1 MRPVRHAALLC
12 VLSLSASW
20 ASAASQSSASISNLK
35 YQVYDLTPTDGVLSS
50 YSLSGLPGS
59 MYYNLNDYA
68 SGSSENYN
76 HSRAGLTT
84 YNKSV
89 SGELDTV
96 SASIQAGKT
105 ALTVEGAA
113 TGPGSYSASI
123 NGYGYYG
130 TLTLA
135 ANSVLIITA
144 DALVSASASN
154 PSACASSY
162 YWGCSPSESASASSW
177 MSLSYSFSTP
187 AGSVSGSSSNNISTS
202 AQARGEY
209 SYLSYSGYDFS
220 YPDWYNHPI
229 YTTVVSPAFEQSLSE
244 SRSFYAVFANTTNVT
259 QSAYFSLG
267 VSVSGSG
274 TAGALP
280 AQLPAAPVPEPDS
293 LALALA
299 GLVFVGSVMRRRRT
313 A

>member
-1 MRPVRHAALLC
+1 MRPIRHAALLC
-12 VLSLSASW
+12 VLSLSASL

-35 YQVYDLTPTDGVLSS
+35 YQVYDLNPADGVVSS
-50 YSLSGLPGS
+50 YSLTGLPGS

-76 HSRAGLTT
+76 FSRAGLTT
-84 YNKSV
+84 YNKV
-89 SGELDTV
+89 ASGELDTV
-96 SASIQAGKT
+96 SASLNASKT
-105 ALTVEGAA
+105 ALTAEGASI
-113 TGPGSYSASI
+113 GSGSYSASI

-162 YWGCSPSESASASSW
+162 YWGCSPSESANASSW

-187 AGSVSGSSSNNISTS
+187 AGSVSGSSSNNLSTS

-209 SYLSYSGYDFS
+209 SYLSFNGYDFS
-220 YPDWYNHPI
+220 YADWYNHPI
-229 YTTVVSPAFEQSLSE
+229 YTTVVSPAFEQSVSD
-244 SRSFYAVFANTTNVT
+244 SRSFYAVFANTTNT
-259 QSAYFSLG
+259 AQSAYFSLG

-280 AQLPAAPVPEPDS
+280 VPSPAAPVPEPGS
-293 LALALA
+293 MAMALA
-299 GLVFVGSVMRRRRT
+299 GLMFVGGVMRRRRT